1 MQITPWQSTWL
12 FRCVTLTDAAAAEVS
27 LLLYGELLCSAAA
40 ALAAPLHMLLTTT
53 ATTTSR
59 MRSCWG
65 AVDALAWVALA
76 ATAGI
81 HCMEVAYDRIF
92 LAADA
97 GDTYIFVDVVLSS
110 IYVAVDLLAGVLL
123 CCSPRRL
130 ELGEQK
136 GDDDGEAGLVVRPAG
151 LACIGI
157 CRASKAS

>member
-1 MQITPWQSTWL
+1 MHLKSVTLKGFKSFAQSTTFAL
-12 FRCVTLTDAAAAEVS
+12 EPGVTCIVGPNGS
-27 LLLYGELLCSAAA
+27 GKSNV
-40 ALAAPLHMLLTTT
+40 
-53 ATTTSR
+53 
-59 MRSCWG
+59 
-65 AVDALAWVALA
+65 VDALAWVALT

-92 LAADA
+92 PAADA

-136 GDDDGEAGLVVRPAG
+136 GDNDGEV
-151 LACIGI
+151 
-157 CRASKAS
+157 

>member
-40 ALAAPLHMLLTTT
+40 ALAAPLHM
-53 ATTTSR
+53 
-59 MRSCWG
+59 
-65 AVDALAWVALA
+65 AWVALA

-136 GDDDGEAGLVVRPAG
+136 GDDDGEV
-151 LACIGI
+151 
-157 CRASKAS
+157 

>member
-27 LLLYGELLCSAAA
+27 LLHM
-40 ALAAPLHMLLTTT
+40 PLHM
-53 ATTTSR
+53 
-59 MRSCWG
+59 
-65 AVDALAWVALA
+65 AWVALA

-136 GDDDGEAGLVVRPAG
+136 GDDDGEV
-151 LACIGI
+151 
-157 CRASKAS
+157 